1 MKRYGNLFER
11 IVDINNIVRA
21 HLNARKG
28 KTKDKEVR
36 RVDRDI
42 LGHCVKIRQ
51 MLIEKAYTTSE
62 YHIFEIEDNGKHRE
76 IAELPYFP
84 DRIIQWAVMQVIEKV
99 FLKHFIPTT
108 YAALP
113 GEKKWNKKLKKH
125 ISSRGPHA
133 ALLKLRQYVEND
145 PSGTKYCLKLDIKK
159 FFPNIDKAIL
169 KSLLRRK
176 FKDKDLLWLLDD
188 IVDSYDNG
196 NPKGIPIGS
205 YTSQYFGNFYLS
217 YFDHWAKE
225 EKRIKYLLRYMD
237 DIVILSDSK
246 EYLHRLRAEIADC
259 LASNLALKVKENWQ
273 VFPTTVRGI
282 DFVGYRY
289 FGDFTLLRTSA
300 KRRLKKA
307 AKRLR
312 RKVERGKALTLPNR
326 STVGSY
332 NGILEWCDSTRLK
345 EKTINQFI
353 GGKYGKSKRK
363 SGTKAA

>member
-1 MKRYGNLFER
+1 M
-11 IVDINNIVRA
+11 
-21 HLNARKG
+21 
-28 KTKDKEVR
+28 
-36 RVDRDI
+36 
-42 LGHCVKIRQ
+42 
-51 MLIEKAYTTSE
+51 
-62 YHIFEIEDNGKHRE
+62 
-76 IAELPYFP
+76 
-84 DRIIQWAVMQVIEKV
+84 
-99 FLKHFIPTT
+99 KHFIPTT

-225 EKRIKYLLRYMD
+225 EKHIKYLLRYMD
-237 DIVILSDSK
+237 DIVM
-246 EYLHRLRAEIADC
+246 
-259 LASNLALKVKENWQ
+259 
-273 VFPTTVRGI
+273 
-282 DFVGYRY
+282 
-289 FGDFTLLRTSA
+289 
-300 KRRLKKA
+300 KKA

>member
-246 EYLHRLRAEIADC
+246 E
-259 LASNLALKVKENWQ
+259 LASIPNNGA
-273 VFPTTVRGI
+273 R
-282 DFVGYRY
+282 YR
-289 FGDFTLLRTSA
+289 F
-300 KRRLKKA
+300 RRL
-307 AKRLR
+307 
-312 RKVERGKALTLPNR
+312 
-326 STVGSY
+326 
-332 NGILEWCDSTRLK
+332 
-345 EKTINQFI
+345 
-353 GGKYGKSKRK
+353 
-363 SGTKAA
+363 

>member
-159 FFPNIDKAIL
+159 FL
-169 KSLLRRK
+169 SL
-176 FKDKDLLWLLDD
+176 
-188 IVDSYDNG
+188 IH
-196 NPKGIPIGS
+196 I
-205 YTSQYFGNFYLS
+205 
-217 YFDHWAKE
+217 
-225 EKRIKYLLRYMD
+225 
-237 DIVILSDSK
+237 
-246 EYLHRLRAEIADC
+246 
-259 LASNLALKVKENWQ
+259 
-273 VFPTTVRGI
+273 
-282 DFVGYRY
+282 
-289 FGDFTLLRTSA
+289 
-300 KRRLKKA
+300 
-307 AKRLR
+307 
-312 RKVERGKALTLPNR
+312 
-326 STVGSY
+326 
-332 NGILEWCDSTRLK
+332 
-345 EKTINQFI
+345 
-353 GGKYGKSKRK
+353 
-363 SGTKAA
+363 

>member
-169 KSLLRRK
+169 KSLLRRT
-176 FKDKDLLWLLDD
+176 F
-188 IVDSYDNG
+188 
-196 NPKGIPIGS
+196 
-205 YTSQYFGNFYLS
+205 
-217 YFDHWAKE
+217 
-225 EKRIKYLLRYMD
+225 
-237 DIVILSDSK
+237 
-246 EYLHRLRAEIADC
+246 
-259 LASNLALKVKENWQ
+259 
-273 VFPTTVRGI
+273 
-282 DFVGYRY
+282 
-289 FGDFTLLRTSA
+289 
-300 KRRLKKA
+300 
-307 AKRLR
+307 
-312 RKVERGKALTLPNR
+312 
-326 STVGSY
+326 
-332 NGILEWCDSTRLK
+332 
-345 EKTINQFI
+345 
-353 GGKYGKSKRK
+353 
-363 SGTKAA
+363 